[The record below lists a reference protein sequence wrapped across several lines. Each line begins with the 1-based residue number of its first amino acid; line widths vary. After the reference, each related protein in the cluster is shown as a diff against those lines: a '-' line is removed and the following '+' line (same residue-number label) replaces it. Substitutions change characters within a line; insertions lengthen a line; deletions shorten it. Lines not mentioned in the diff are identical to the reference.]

1 MYIYIYIYVYIYVCI
16 YVFIHRLCM
25 YQYEQTHVRKEK
37 TLLFHGVL
45 LVYLFRAYYTPF
57 NAHIVSAGL
66 KDPTSS
72 GSWNKC

>member
-1 MYIYIYIYVYIYVCI
+1 
-16 YVFIHRLCM
+16 M

-72 GSWNKC
+72 GSWNKF